1 MKTILVLCLLSAF
14 AFADSILVNNAGGT
28 NAFTVNPLSLT
39 ASGNNYNFA
48 FTGGTTSAAAV
59 IGKFTTGFI
68 TMSSAAYSLE
78 GQVSHIFFN
87 PKTGLLQGQFVG
99 QQIFASTGNHFHIYH
114 ATFYE
119 RFDLKNHT
127 NLGGYVAFSTA
138 PEPETYALF
147 LTGLLMCAYRWSG
160 SSAYARFRQRKL
172 DLPSPL
178 LPQL

>member
-28 NAFTVNPLSLT
+28 NSFTVNPLSLT
-39 ASGNNYNFA
+39 GSGDNYSFA
-48 FTGGTTSAAAV
+48 FSGATSAAAV
-59 IGKFTTGFI
+59 IGKFSTGWL

-78 GQVSHIFFN
+78 GQISHIFFN

-99 QQIFASTGNHFHIYH
+99 QQIFASTGDHFHIYH

-119 RFDLKNHT
+119 RFDLTNHT

-147 LTGLLMCAYRWSG
+147 LTGLLMCAYRWRG
-160 SSAYARFRQRKL
+160 SSDASRFLPRRL
-172 DLPSPL
+172 DLRSPP
-178 LPQL
+178 LPRL